1 MINNNTNNTKEIKM
15 VELELDRC
23 WFITNHADTNEF
35 DYVLSQLG
43 YSKSEQE
50 TIDNIVIKVDTD
62 SIETM

>member
-1 MINNNTNNTKEIKM
+1 M

-23 WFITNHADTNEF
+23 WFVINHSGESEF
-35 DYVLSQLG
+35 DYILSQLG

-50 TIDNIVIKVDTD
+50 TIDNVLIKVDTD